1 MSDMPPS
8 SDYFSSAESEN
19 KLMSDQF
26 EEFKE
31 ALEVLYVSG
40 NLSGRVKFAQSWA
53 APASYLLG
61 DELIR
66 QDMEGTQDKERRA
79 ELEEQAEERRL
90 ALLEFMDGVERNS
103 VHEGT
108 LQIDYVRG
116 AIEKMG
122 RPISLLIYGQ
132 KIVDRF
138 APPTAEEL
146 AAASAEAE
154 MEGGVAADVSQEA
167 IVPEDS
173 MGGGGVPPAFPMP
186 EEEEPSDPMDRIRPI
201 DMDVPVA
208 AAPVSVP
215 QPQPQPQPQE
225 PELSAGG
232 SVRSLETP
240 VAQEVRSIEEAP
252 AQPESLSPLRQEEK
266 VPEEALPQVPVQEPP
281 QSVSPP
287 AAPVSEVAPSVGPAP
302 EMPVAPV
309 MPEPLQSSPQPEEA
323 PKAPQKSVSGT
334 VTFVSSKDIKDK
346 DKAPPEGDGDPV

>member
-8 SDYFSSAESEN
+8 SDYFSSANSEN
-19 KLMSDQF
+19 KLLSDQF

-53 APASYLLG
+53 APASYILG

-66 QDMEGTQDKERRA
+66 QDMEGTQDKEQRA
-79 ELEEQAEERRL
+79 KLEEQAEERRL

-116 AIEKMG
+116 AIETMG

-146 AAASAEAE
+146 AVASAEAE
-154 MEGGVAADVSQEA
+154 MEGGVTPDARAADVSQEV

-186 EEEEPSDPMDRIRPI
+186 EEEELSDPTDRIRPI
-201 DMDVPVA
+201 DMDVQA
-208 AAPVSVP
+208 TPVSAP
-215 QPQPQPQPQE
+215 QPQ
-225 PELSAGG
+225 A
-232 SVRSLETP
+232 
-240 VAQEVRSIEEAP
+240 
-252 AQPESLSPLRQEEK
+252 
-266 VPEEALPQVPVQEPP
+266 PVQEP
-281 QSVSPP
+281 QHSVSPP
-287 AAPVSEVAPSVGPAP
+287 AAPVSEVAPPVEQAP
-302 EMPVAPV
+302 ETPVVPV
-309 MPEPLQSSPQPEEA
+309 MQEPLQPLSSPEAA

-346 DKAPPEGDGDPV
+346 EKAPPEGGGSD